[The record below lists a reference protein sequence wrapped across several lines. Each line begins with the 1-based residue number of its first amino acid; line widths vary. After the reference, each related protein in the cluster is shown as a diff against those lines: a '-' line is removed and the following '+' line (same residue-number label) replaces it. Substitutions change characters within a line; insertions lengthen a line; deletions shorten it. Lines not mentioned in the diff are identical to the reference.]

1 MVISKPVAF
10 EQSGTV
16 TRSTVELVRDPIPR
30 AVSGDGTHCPRCE
43 THLSVGYDESVCMVC
58 GYVNHDYVPP
68 SVLNRKQSMISSG
81 TRFVLRYVGDSPTLA
96 EILTHVKLKRL
107 RNRIVYGVTC
117 PFCRGDMEQSSLS
130 GKRRE
135 VREERYRCTQGHR
148 VSLTPTKSGAL
159 GWK

>member
-1 MVISKPVAF
+1 MVISKPVAL
-10 EQSGTV
+10 EQGSASLTG
-16 TRSTVELVRDPIPR
+16 TVELVRDPAPHP
-30 AVSGDGTHCPRCE
+30 VGGDRTHCPRCE
-43 THLSVGYDESVCMVC
+43 TRLSIGYDESVCMVC

-68 SVLNRKQSMISSG
+68 SVVGRKQSMVSSG
-81 TRFVLRYVGDSPTLA
+81 TRFVLRYVGDFASLA

-107 RNRIVYGVTC
+107 RNRIVYGVSC
-117 PFCRGDMEQSSLS
+117 PFCGGDMEQSSLS

-135 VREERYRCTQGHR
+135 VREERYRCTEGHR

>member
-1 MVISKPVAF
+1 MVISKQIVL
-10 EQSGTV
+10 EQASAAPIG
-16 TRSTVELVRDPIPR
+16 TVELVRDPAPR
-30 AVSGDGTHCPRCE
+30 AVGADRTHCPRCE

-68 SVLNRKQSMISSG
+68 IAADRKQSMISSG
-81 TRFVLRYVGDSPTLA
+81 TRFVLRYVGDFASLG

-107 RNRIVYGVTC
+107 RNRIVYGVSC
-117 PFCRGDMEQSSLS
+117 PFCGGDMEQSSLS

-135 VREERYRCTQGHR
+135 VREERYRCTEGHW
-148 VSLTPTKSGAL
+148 VSLTPTQNGTL